1 MVLDSL
7 QQEKQ
12 ATLLVVDDMPA
23 NIHLLAT
30 ALMDDYEI
38 LVATSGEDALELIQD
53 RLPDLI
59 LLDVIMPGLSGHDV
73 CRRLKEDPR
82 TQGIPVI
89 FITGQNE
96 ESDELEGLELGAVD
110 YITKP
115 FSLPIVMARVHT
127 HLELKHY
134 RDLLES
140 LSYLDGLTGIP
151 NRRRFTE
158 HLDFVWSQA
167 QRQRTPV
174 AAILMDVDHFKAFN
188 DHYGHQAGDECL
200 TRVARA
206 VADTERRTTSL
217 VARYGGEEF
226 ICIVP
231 LLDTAGALA
240 LAERL
245 RASVVALAL
254 PHAFSSA
261 ASHVSISLG
270 VASKVPQVGEAW
282 SALLEHADGALY
294 QAKEAGRNRACAAE
308 CV

>member
-1 MVLDSL
+1 MAMELIP
-7 QQEKQ
+7 QEQK

-30 ALMDDYEI
+30 SLMEDYEI
-38 LVATSGEDALELIQD
+38 LVTTSGKDALELIQE

-59 LLDVIMPGLSGHDV
+59 LLDVIMPGMTGHDV
-73 CRRLKEDPR
+73 CRELKKDPR

-96 ESDELEGLELGAVD
+96 ESDEIEGLKLGAVD

-115 FSLPIVMARVHT
+115 FSLPIVQARIRT
-127 HLELKHY
+127 HLELKRY
-134 RDLLES
+134 RDLLEN

-188 DHYGHQAGDECL
+188 DNYGHQAGDECL

-231 LLDTAGALA
+231 LLELQEAAG

-245 RASVVALAL
+245 RMSVVALAL
-254 PHAFSSA
+254 PHGFSSA

-270 VASKVPQVGEAW
+270 VASKVPKVGEPW
-282 SALLEHADGALY
+282 NALLEQADEALY
-294 QAKEAGRNRACAAE
+294 KAKQTGRNRAFCAE

>member
-1 MVLDSL
+1 MDAETA
-7 QQEKQ
+7 QRK

-23 NIHLLAT
+23 NIQMLAT
-30 ALMDDYEI
+30 ALMEDYEI
-38 LVATSGEDALELIQD
+38 LVATSGNDALELIGD

-59 LLDVIMPGLSGHDV
+59 LLDVVMPGMSGHEV
-73 CRRLKEDPR
+73 CRRLKAEPR
-82 TQGIPVI
+82 TQGVPVI

-96 ESDELEGLELGAVD
+96 EADELEGLELGAVD

-115 FSLPIVMARVHT
+115 FSLPIVQARVHT
-127 HLELKHY
+127 HLELKRC

-158 HLDFVWSQA
+158 HLEFVWNQA

-174 AAILMDVDHFKAFN
+174 TAVLMDVDHFKAFN

-200 TRVARA
+200 TRVAQA
-206 VADTERRTTSL
+206 VAATERRTSSL

-226 ICIVP
+226 VCIVP
-231 LLDTAGALA
+231 RMDLQGAIV
-240 LAERL
+240 LAEHL
-245 RASVVALAL
+245 RSSVVALAL
-254 PHAFSSA
+254 PHAHSSA

-270 VASKVPQVGEAW
+270 VASRIPGVGESW
-282 SALLEHADGALY
+282 NTLLEKADEALY
-294 QAKEAGRNRACAAE
+294 QAKKAGRNRACCAE
-308 CV
+308 EA

>member
-1 MVLDSL
+1 MDAESA
-7 QQEKQ
+7 QKR

-23 NIHLLAT
+23 NIQMLAT
-30 ALMDDYEI
+30 ALMEEYEI
-38 LVATSGEDALELIQD
+38 LVATSGSDALELVED

-59 LLDVIMPGLSGHDV
+59 LLDVVMPGMNGHEV
-73 CRRLKEDPR
+73 CRRLKAEPR
-82 TQGIPVI
+82 TQGIPVV

-96 ESDELEGLELGAVD
+96 EADELEGLELGAVD

-115 FSLPIVMARVHT
+115 FSLPIVQARVHT
-127 HLELKHY
+127 HLELKRC

-158 HLDFVWSQA
+158 HLEFVWSQA

-200 TRVARA
+200 TRVAQA
-206 VADTERRTTSL
+206 VAAAERRTSSL

-226 ICIVP
+226 VCIVP
-231 LLDTAGALA
+231 RLELHEAAL
-240 LAERL
+240 LAEHL
-245 RASVVALAL
+245 RSSVVALAL
-254 PHAFSSA
+254 PHAYSSA

-270 VASKVPQVGEAW
+270 VASRVPGVGESW
-282 SALLEHADGALY
+282 NTLMEKADEALY
-294 QAKEAGRNRACAAE
+294 QAKKEGRNRACCSEEA
-308 CV
+308 